1 VGTLTL
7 DGGGEG
13 TVTVA
18 ELTTGGPP
26 LLAVAVYVVV
36 TGGFTVSGDEAE
48 LLTATGPIPLS
59 MVTEV
64 ALVEVQVSVQY
75 PPDGI
80 ETGVAVNVI
89 VGAPRAGGFTVTVAE
104 LTTCV
109 PPLLAVAV
117 YVVVAEGVTVTGVE
131 AELLRATDPIPL
143 LIVTEVALL
152 EVHVRVTVVPAVTD
166 EGCAVSA
173 IVGAAVEGSLEV
185 VEELLLDGTPP
196 HPANAIRTA
205 SIARIDDLLNTRGS
219 TTCNSAMLALESGI
233 LNRVAQQLWRTHVSL
248 FVTSELNY
256 VCELN

>member
-1 VGTLTL
+1 V
-7 DGGGEG
+7 DPAAW
-13 TVTVA
+13 TVPT
-18 ELTTGGPP
+18 
-26 LLAVAVYVVV
+26 
-36 TGGFTVSGDEAE
+36 
-48 LLTATGPIPLS
+48 PLS
-59 MVTEV
+59 MVT
-64 ALVEVQVSVQY
+64 
-75 PPDGI
+75 
-80 ETGVAVNVI
+80 
-89 VGAPRAGGFTVTVAE
+89 
-104 LTTCV
+104 
-109 PPLLAVAV
+109 
-117 YVVVAEGVTVTGVE
+117 VVAFF
-131 AELLRATDPIPL
+131 A
-143 LIVTEVALL
+143 
-152 EVHVRVTVVPAVTD
+152 VHVRVTVVPAVTD